1 MRCCLICDDHAMMRE
16 ALAGSVGM
24 NWPDAEIVTAPDFP
38 EAWKAA
44 LAHPD
49 LILCDLG
56 MPGAKP
62 LDGIKGVQAAAP
74 RSPLLVVT
82 ANEDDAIL
90 LTLFDLGIAGFVPKS
105 SSGAIIEA
113 AIRLVLAGG
122 RYLPQRVIE
131 LASDRA
137 GVQGATPPVSGAGL
151 SRLTERQI
159 EVLRRIAQ
167 GLTNKEIAR
176 EFGLSPATV
185 KAHVAAILAALDTTN
200 RTEAAFRAREI
211 GLI

>member
-1 MRCCLICDDHAMMRE
+1 MMRE
-16 ALAGSVGM
+16 ALVGSVGM
-24 NWPDAEIVTAPDFP
+24 HWPDAEITTAPDFP
-38 EAWKAA
+38 SAWAQAA
-44 LAHPD
+44 ARPD

-56 MPGAKP
+56 MPGA
-62 LDGIKGVQAAAP
+62 LAIEGITGVQVAAP
-74 RSPLLVVT
+74 QSPLLVVT
-82 ANEDDAIL
+82 ANEDDAL
-90 LTLFDLGIAGFVPKS
+90 LLALFDLGIAGFVPKT

-122 RYLPQRVIE
+122 RYLPHRVID
-131 LASDRA
+131 LASAR
-137 GVQGATPPVSGAGL
+137 ATPGAAPAPIDGL
-151 SRLTERQI
+151 ARLTDRQL

-167 GLTNKEIAR
+167 GETNKEIAR

-185 KAHVAAILAALDTTN
+185 KAHVAAILGALDTTN